1 MKTPLTLIITLCL
14 STLLFGQAEDKKTS
28 FSIKEAKDYAAE
40 NSYFSRSAMMDV
52 TKAEHRVKEISALGL
67 PQINGSW
74 GYNYFLQIPV
84 SLAPANS
91 FNPAASAD
99 EFLELQ
105 FGVASNMKAGINV
118 SQLLF
123 DGSYIVGRKASQT
136 YRELVNAQKAKTDAE
151 IVRDVTKSYGMVLA
165 AEENASL
172 ITENEKQLQKMVDE
186 AGAMFN
192 AGFIEEKDVDQLRLL
207 LLNTKNLKIQT
218 ENQKKT
224 AKDMLKFTMG
234 MPIKS
239 EITLT
244 EKLDDLKNPFSNKD
258 QNLNSKLVLENHV
271 DYQAATLSMRTQ
283 ELTLSN
289 EKWGNYPKLYG
300 NFVLE
305 GNSFGND
312 FNHFSS
318 GGKWFPTS
326 IIGVQLNVPIFAGGM
341 RHNKIQQAKVGVE
354 QAGLRLEQ
362 TEQGLF
368 LDMANKK
375 NAYETAIYKL
385 DNSTQNLE
393 LAEKIKKQTQI
404 KYAEGM
410 SSSVEV
416 TQTENQYLQ
425 SQMNYIMAVIELIQA
440 KADLDYALG
449 TK

>member
-67 PQINGSW
+67 PQINGSA

-271 DYQAATLSMRTQ
+271 DYQAATL
-283 ELTLSN
+283 
-289 EKWGNYPKLYG
+289 
-300 NFVLE
+300 F
-305 GNSFGND
+305 
-312 FNHFSS
+312 
-318 GGKWFPTS
+318 
-326 IIGVQLNVPIFAGGM
+326 
-341 RHNKIQQAKVGVE
+341 
-354 QAGLRLEQ
+354 
-362 TEQGLF
+362 
-368 LDMANKK
+368 
-375 NAYETAIYKL
+375 
-385 DNSTQNLE
+385 
-393 LAEKIKKQTQI
+393 
-404 KYAEGM
+404 
-410 SSSVEV
+410 
-416 TQTENQYLQ
+416 
-425 SQMNYIMAVIELIQA
+425 
-440 KADLDYALG
+440 
-449 TK
+449 